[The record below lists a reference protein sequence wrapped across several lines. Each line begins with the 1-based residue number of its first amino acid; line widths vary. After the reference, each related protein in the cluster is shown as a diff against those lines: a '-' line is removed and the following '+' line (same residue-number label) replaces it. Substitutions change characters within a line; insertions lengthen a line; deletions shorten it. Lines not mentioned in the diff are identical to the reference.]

1 MPSWRRPGDLGAIVL
16 LFRLV
21 FGLLLLASVLCF
33 AMSVGTGDTAWRR
46 RGVLVLKW
54 ALIAAAAFFGVL
66 ILERLAVLL

>member
-1 MPSWRRPGDLGAIVL
+1 MLI
-16 LFRLV
+16 FRLV

-33 AMSVGTGDTAWRR
+33 AMSVGTGDVAWRR

-54 ALIAAAAFFGVL
+54 ALIAAGAFFGVL